1 MSWSIDDVTV
11 AFGAHV
17 ALHGVALT
25 IEPGRV
31 HAVIGGDGAGK
42 STLLRVLAGL
52 VVSRSGTHDLPPRRH
67 VGFVPAAG
75 GVFGDLSV
83 DENIEFVA
91 DAHRLADW
99 RERAEM
105 LLDSAGLTS
114 FGDRLA
120 GRLSGGQRRKLAGS
134 MALLPQP
141 GLLLLDEV
149 TTGVDPVSR
158 MELWRLIASAA
169 AAGTAVVAATTYLDE
184 AERAGS
190 VLLLDQGHVLASGD
204 PRSIV
209 AGIPGSVS
217 EGDRPTDR
225 STAWRRGRRW
235 RQWDPVGQAGNGH
248 DTTLED
254 AAIVYELAARS
265 PRS

>member
-1 MSWSIDDVTV
+1 MSWSVDDVTV
-11 AFGAHV
+11 AFGAHT
-17 ALHGVALT
+17 ALHAVGLT
-25 IEPGRV
+25 IEPGQI

-42 STLLRVLAGL
+42 STLLRVLARL
-52 VVSRSGTHDLPPRRH
+52 VVSQKGSHHLPPRHR
-67 VGFVPAAG
+67 VGFVPSAG

-91 DAHRLADW
+91 DAYRLPAW
-99 RERAEM
+99 RERAGM

-114 FGDRLA
+114 FGHRLA
-120 GRLSGGQRRKLAGS
+120 GRLSGGERRKLAGS

-141 GLLLLDEV
+141 EMLVLDEV
-149 TTGVDPVSR
+149 TTGLDPVSR

-169 AAGTAVVAATTYLDE
+169 ATGTAVVAATTYLDE

-190 VLLLDQGHVLASGD
+190 VLLLDQGPVLASGD

-209 AGIPGSVS
+209 AGTPGSVTES
-217 EGDRPTDR
+217 DAPTDR

-235 RQWDPVGQAGNGH
+235 RQWDPAGRAENGH
-248 DTTLED
+248 DTTIED

-265 PRS
+265 SRS

>member
-1 MSWSIDDVTV
+1 MTWSVDGVTV
-11 AFGAHV
+11 AFGAHI
-17 ALHGVALT
+17 ALHGVGLT
-25 IEPGRV
+25 IEPGQV

-42 STLLRVLAGL
+42 STLLRVLARL
-52 VVSRSGTHDLPPRRH
+52 VVSPQGSHHLPPRHH
-67 VGFVPAAG
+67 VGYVPAAG

-91 DAHRLADW
+91 DAYRLSDW
-99 RERAEM
+99 GERAGM
-105 LLDSAGLTS
+105 LLDSAGLAE

-120 GRLSGGQRRKLAGS
+120 GRLSGGERRKLAGS
-134 MALLPQP
+134 MALLPHP
-141 GLLLLDEV
+141 ELLVLDEV

-190 VLLLDQGHVLASGD
+190 VLLLDRGHVLASGD

-209 AGIPGSVS
+209 AGIPGSVTES
-217 EGDRPTDR
+217 DAPTDR

-235 RQWDPVGQAGNGH
+235 RQWDPVGQAENGH

-265 PRS
+265 SRS

>member
-1 MSWSIDDVTV
+1 MSWSVDDLTVTFGATV
-11 AFGAHV
+11 A
-17 ALHGVALT
+17 LDGVGLT
-25 IEPGRV
+25 IEPGQV

-42 STLLRVLAGL
+42 STLLRVLARL
-52 VVSRSGTHDLPPRRH
+52 VVSRHGAHHLPPRRH

-83 DENIEFVA
+83 TENVEFVA
-91 DAHRLADW
+91 DAYRLTNW
-99 RERAEM
+99 GERADM
-105 LLDSAGLTS
+105 LLDSAGLTA
-114 FGDRLA
+114 FGHRLA
-120 GRLSGGQRRKLAGS
+120 GRLSGGERRKLAGS

-141 GLLLLDEV
+141 EMLVLDEV

-190 VLLLDQGHVLASGD
+190 VLLLDRGRVLASGD
-204 PRSIV
+204 PSSIV
-209 AGIPGSVS
+209 AGIPGSVT
-217 EGDRPTDR
+217 EGDAPTDR

-254 AAIVYELAARS
+254 AAIVHELAARS
-265 PRS
+265 SRS